1 MTTDR
6 QKAAVNFCEEWL
18 NVTFEGDIND
28 FQQVSNFLS
37 IYLDEAKI
45 VSEDAIES
53 YYSNFDY

>member
-18 NVTFEGDIND
+18 HIKFEGDINN
-28 FQQVSNFLS
+28 FQEVSNFLS

-53 YYSNFDY
+53 FYSNFDY